1 LILTLISITFLNI
14 FLLIIYF
21 GDNMVCEEYKIT
33 IEFPI
38 NSLFGV
44 ESNKYEAK
52 MLVKETL
59 ISLKDVL
66 KELNKEIIR
75 SKIFESYIEGNS
87 GFYIFVNDNLVKD
100 INISLKELIKTRCSI
115 NIKILPIFEGG

>member
-1 LILTLISITFLNI
+1 
-14 FLLIIYF
+14 
-21 GDNMVCEEYKIT
+21 MVCEEYKIT